1 MNKIA
6 LAAIVAV
13 GLGMSGAAFAQ
24 GVPPY
29 QVEQYGTQAFAD
41 HHNDPSVQFLGKG
54 TVFGRLFGHS
64 EDGHGTVD
72 KAANQGATSGS
83 GG

>member
-1 MNKIA
+1 MNKIV
-6 LAAIVAV
+6 LAAVAAV

-24 GVPPY
+24 GVPS
-29 QVEQYGTQAFAD
+29 QLVEHYGTQAFSD
-41 HHNDPSVQFLGKG
+41 HHNDQSVQFLGKG

-64 EDGHGTVD
+64 GNGPGTVD
-72 KAANQGATSGS
+72 KTANQGAASVS